1 MSENAANNLFSVT
14 ISDLIL
20 GFNDKKLCFVVP
32 SYQRGYRWTDSQI
45 RRLLTDLLEFKMEKD
60 GGNKLVGDYYCLQPI
75 VVKKLTDAEIS
86 KKLGNEYQ
94 IDSGTDY
101 YEIVDGQQR
110 MITVFIFLKYLLND
124 SDPYSIEFERDKD
137 RSNARRK
144 LLNSMNNSFDPAS
157 VSVNFADAYYF
168 LEAFNSIKS
177 WFKEYTVKTRKI
189 TLKAYMGTAI
199 CDETKVIWYELDS
212 NADCYSIFKNIN
224 HGKIPLTDAELVKAM
239 LLNSK
244 YYAFGGSI
252 NAKIVKQEQDRYA
265 RLWDEIQKALS
276 DDGMWSFITGGGDID
291 VPTNIDFIIRLI
303 VAKDDPA
310 YHDESDYKYFSY
322 FENKLT
328 EVPDKKAYI
337 ESVFESLKTTF
348 RTIQDWYNNYILHN
362 YIGFILTYAAK
373 KDVATRISII
383 IDLISQYE
391 TLSKTAFIEEL
402 KTNRIKKM
410 FVKFTIDDINYEDN
424 GKDVEKLLMLFNIEE
439 LNEIHAKF
447 NFSVNDDVWS
457 IEHIKAQHSEI
468 VQDDK
473 RREYLQNE
481 KASLGEA
488 KKTTSDA
495 ALKTKIDG
503 ILMQIDVLLKVP
515 SIDENEFKR
524 VAELI
529 DKEIDGFDADD
540 MHKLG
545 NLALLIKADNS
556 SLGKKPFYLKRE
568 QVNEWQK
575 KWQKDSQKNIPHSTR
590 KAFLKM
596 YSPQVY
602 ALDFTRWRKS
612 DFDDMF
618 KRQKEMLKDFIMGC

>member
-1 MSENAANNLFSVT
+1 MSENSANNLFSAS
-14 ISDLIL
+14 INQLIN
-20 GFNDKKLCFVVP
+20 GFNDQKLCFVVP
-32 SYQRGYRWTDSQI
+32 SYQRGYRWTDSQVE
-45 RRLLTDLLEFKMEKD
+45 RLLTDLYEFGTQKTGD
-60 GGNKLVGDYYCLQPI
+60 NNLVGEFYCLQPI
-75 VVKKLTDAEIS
+75 VVKKLTGDDVR
-86 KKLGNEYQ
+86 KKLGNNYS
-94 IDSGTDY
+94 IDSDTDTDY

-110 MITVFIFLKYLLND
+110 MITVFILLKYILRD
-124 SDPYSIEFERDKD
+124 AEPYSIEFERDKD
-137 RSNARRK
+137 RKNIRHA
-144 LLNSMNNSFDPAS
+144 LLNSMDDRFNPATIS
-157 VSVNFADAYYF
+157 ANCADAHYF
-168 LEAFNSIKS
+168 LETFKSISKWFVEYKNITKKNNLKS
-177 WFKEYTVKTRKI
+177 VMETI
-189 TLKAYMGTAI
+189 L
-199 CDETKVIWYELDS
+199 CDNTHVIWYELDS

-244 YYAFGGSI
+244 NYASMGSV

-276 DDGMWSFITGGGDID
+276 DDGMWSFITGGGNIEI
-291 VPTNIDFIIRLI
+291 PTNIDFIIRLI
-303 VAKDDPA
+303 VKKSDSDYQDD
-310 YHDESDYKYFSY
+310 SDYKYFSY
-322 FENKLT
+322 FEKKLAEATNKT
-328 EVPDKKAYI
+328 EYI
-337 ESVFESLKTTF
+337 EGVFEDLKTTF
-348 RTIQDWYNNYILHN
+348 RTIQDWYNNYELHN
-362 YIGFILTYAAK
+362 YIGFVLTYGVQKGAGA
-373 KDVATRISII
+373 RIKII
-383 IDLISQYE
+383 IDLISKYE
-391 TLSKTAFIEEL
+391 KLSKTQFVDGL
-402 KTNRIKKM
+402 KVDIKKM
-410 FVKFTIDDINYEDN
+410 FDRFTMDDINYEEN
-424 GKDVEKLLMLFNIEE
+424 REAVEKLLMLFNIEE
-439 LNEIHAKF
+439 LNEIHGKF
-447 NFSVNDDVWS
+447 NFNVNNDVWS

-488 KKTTSDA
+488 KKTTSDD
-495 ALKTKIDG
+495 ALKNKIDD
-503 ILMQIDVLLKVP
+503 ILLQIDALLKVS

-575 KWQKDSQKNIPHSTR
+575 DSKKNIPHSTR

-596 YSPQVY
+596 YSPQEY
-602 ALDFTRWRKS
+602 TLDFTRWRKR

-618 KRQKEMLKDFIMGC
+618 KRQKEMLKGFIKEC

>member
-1 MSENAANNLFSVT
+1 MSEDLTNNLFSAS
-14 ISDLIL
+14 INKLIN
-20 GFNDKKLCFVVP
+20 GFNDKKICFVVP

-45 RRLLTDLLEFKMEKD
+45 RKLLTDLLEFKMEKD
-60 GGNKLVGDYYCLQPI
+60 GGNKLVGDFYCLQPI
-75 VVKKLTDAEIS
+75 VVKKLTDMEVS
-86 KKLGNEYQ
+86 KELGNEYQ

-101 YEIVDGQQR
+101 YEIADGQQR
-110 MITVFIFLKYLLND
+110 MITVFILLKYLLRD

-137 RSNARRK
+137 RSNDRHS
-144 LLNSMNNSFDPAS
+144 LLDSMDDKFDPDS
-157 VSVNFADAYYF
+157 VSANYADAYYF
-168 LEAFNSIKS
+168 LEAFKSITAWFGEYKEITEKNNLKS
-177 WFKEYTVKTRKI
+177 YMETVLCEDTH
-189 TLKAYMGTAI
+189 
-199 CDETKVIWYELDS
+199 VIWYELDS

-244 YYAFGGSI
+244 YYAVGGSV
-252 NAKIVKQEQDRYA
+252 NANIVKQEQDRYA

-276 DDGMWSFITGGGDID
+276 DDGMWSFITGGGNID

-303 VAKDDPA
+303 VAKDNRN

-322 FENKLT
+322 FENKLAK
-328 EVPDKKAYI
+328 VPDKKAYI

-373 KDVATRISII
+373 KDVAERIRII
-383 IDLISQYE
+383 IGLISQYE
-391 TLSKTAFIEEL
+391 TLSKNAFIEQEL
-402 KTNRIKKM
+402 KTKRIKEM
-410 FVKFTIDDINYEDN
+410 FDKFSIDTINYEDN
-424 GKDVEKLLMLFNIEE
+424 RKDVEKLLMLFNIEE

-481 KASLGEA
+481 KDSLGEA

-503 ILMQIDVLLKVP
+503 ILMQIDVLLKAP

-524 VAELI
+524 VAEFI
-529 DKEIDGFDADD
+529 DKEMDGFDADD

-545 NLALLIKADNS
+545 NLALILKADNS

-568 QVNEWQK
+568 QVNE
-575 KWQKDSQKNIPHSTR
+575 WQKDSQKNIPHSTR

-612 DFDDMF
+612 DFIDMF
-618 KRQKEMLKDFIMGC
+618 NRQKAMLKNFIRGC

>member
-1 MSENAANNLFSVT
+1 MSENSANNLFSAS
-14 ISDLIL
+14 INQLIN
-20 GFNDKKLCFVVP
+20 GFNDQKLCFVVP
-32 SYQRGYRWTDSQI
+32 SYQRGYRWTDSQVE
-45 RRLLTDLLEFKMEKD
+45 RLLTDLYEFGTQKTGD
-60 GGNKLVGDYYCLQPI
+60 NNLVGEFYCLQPI
-75 VVKKLTDAEIS
+75 VVKKLTGDDVR
-86 KKLGNEYQ
+86 KKLGNNYS
-94 IDSGTDY
+94 IDSDTDTGY

-110 MITVFIFLKYLLND
+110 MITVFILLKYILRD
-124 SDPYSIEFERDKD
+124 AEPYSIEFERDKD
-137 RSNARRK
+137 RKNIRHA
-144 LLNSMNNSFDPAS
+144 LLNSMDDRFNPATIS
-157 VSVNFADAYYF
+157 ANCADAHYF
-168 LEAFNSIKS
+168 LETFKSISKWFVEYKNITKKNNLKS
-177 WFKEYTVKTRKI
+177 VMETI
-189 TLKAYMGTAI
+189 L
-199 CDETKVIWYELDS
+199 CDNTHVIWYELDS

-244 YYAFGGSI
+244 NYASMGSV

-276 DDGMWSFITGGGDID
+276 DDGMWSFITGGGNIEI
-291 VPTNIDFIIRLI
+291 PTNIDFIIRLI
-303 VAKDDPA
+303 VKKSDSDYQDD
-310 YHDESDYKYFSY
+310 SDYKYFSY
-322 FENKLT
+322 FEKKLAEATNKT
-328 EVPDKKAYI
+328 EYI
-337 ESVFESLKTTF
+337 EGVFEDLKTTF
-348 RTIQDWYNNYILHN
+348 RTIQDWYNNYELHN
-362 YIGFILTYAAK
+362 YIGFVLTYGVQKGAGA
-373 KDVATRISII
+373 RIKII
-383 IDLISQYE
+383 IDLISKYE
-391 TLSKTAFIEEL
+391 KLSKTQFVDGL
-402 KTNRIKKM
+402 KVDIKKM
-410 FVKFTIDDINYEDN
+410 FDRFTMDDINYEEN
-424 GKDVEKLLMLFNIEE
+424 REAVEKLLMLFNIEE
-439 LNEIHAKF
+439 LNEIHGKF
-447 NFSVNDDVWS
+447 NFNVNNDVWS

-488 KKTTSDA
+488 KKTTSDD
-495 ALKTKIDG
+495 ALKNKIDD
-503 ILMQIDVLLKVP
+503 ILLQIDALLKVS

-575 KWQKDSQKNIPHSTR
+575 DSKKNIPHSTR

-596 YSPQVY
+596 YSPQEY
-602 ALDFTRWRKS
+602 TLDFTRWRKR

-618 KRQKEMLKDFIMGC
+618 KRQKEMLKGFIKEC